1 MSMPWTYRH
10 SEKEF
15 KSFLKDAKDRMGS
28 VLESDKMAY
37 TVVDGVLHVFRRR
50 LTPPQVIA
58 FGDVLPS
65 SLRAM
70 LVRGWNVDAVPLPFG
85 SRSEMIRE
93 AQELRQTRNIMP
105 LNIMPLNVIEATGY
119 ALWRHV
125 DHRDLARV
133 LAQIGPEAV
142 AFWHVPGVAEN
153 ELQQQII

>member
-1 MSMPWTYRH
+1 MPMPWSYKH

-15 KSFLKDAKDRMGS
+15 KSFLKDARDRMGQ
-28 VLESDKMAY
+28 VLESDNMAY
-37 TVVDGVLHVFRRR
+37 TAVDGVLHVFRRR

-65 SLRAM
+65 TLRAM
-70 LVRGWNVDAVPLPFG
+70 LVYGWKVDAVPLPFG

-93 AQELRQTRNIMP
+93 AQELRQNHNIT
-105 LNIMPLNVIEATGY
+105 PLNVIEATGY

-125 DHRDLARV
+125 NHQDLARV

-142 AFWHVPGVAEN
+142 TFWHVPGVPAK